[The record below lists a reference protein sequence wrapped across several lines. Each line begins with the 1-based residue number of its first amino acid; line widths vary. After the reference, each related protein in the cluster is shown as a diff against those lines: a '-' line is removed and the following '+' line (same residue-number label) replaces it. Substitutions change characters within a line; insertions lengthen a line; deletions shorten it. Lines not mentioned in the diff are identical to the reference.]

1 MLQMLSHPCSS
12 LLLTTLLE
20 FSALLVLAGTSLPR
34 EKSQV
39 APALKELM
47 AFSSDKSTYLQVPA
61 LMNFDEGIPVDRI
74 RTFGQNEV
82 QLRPKLNQLSSL
94 VNHKYEQQSPPPP
107 FPEAC
112 SASPGSWK
120 WRVEVDERLS

>member
-1 MLQMLSHPCSS
+1 
-12 LLLTTLLE
+12 
-20 FSALLVLAGTSLPR
+20 
-34 EKSQV
+34 
-39 APALKELM
+39 M